1 MAEKCPDPG
10 GGQARGQGSGG
21 FSRDTSPATEDWK
34 YVTNNGR
41 IVILPDPRIHTL
53 LSQDDDNSSS
63 ASDFGVPAEGLD
75 DLEYEY
81 EPGISLHHLEFA
93 SPRASTVSA
102 PEILSSVQR
111 CPSCGV
117 DYESGKFAFFTS
129 LD

>member
-1 MAEKCPDPG
+1 MAEKSPDPG
-10 GGQARGQGSGG
+10 GGGS
-21 FSRDTSPATEDWK
+21 REESPASEDWK

-41 IVILPDPRIHTL
+41 VVILPDPRIHTL
-53 LSQDDDNSSS
+53 LSQEDDNSSS
-63 ASDFGVPAEGLD
+63 TSDFVQGEGLE

-117 DYESGKFAFFTS
+117 DYESGKY
-129 LD
+129 LWILIR